1 MRNVGWDT
9 KSSILTLNV
18 FYSWAVKTDVL
29 YCGRPI
35 KWILFLPVEVC
46 LFKASLHCFITALCP
61 QNKQQRIKREMKAD
75 EEKVCLLGH
84 HWLQRACDSLRE
96 KQRHKGSER
105 QNEKEGDGS
114 TCDLGRLR
122 IRVAVCCPKGK
133 KGLAHYFRR
142 VTLVFTTR
150 RINRN
155 TAVQAAQVIT
165 VQHRLAAHLCTGV
178 LSVSGNDHLPH
189 SFVGSPFIT

>member
-1 MRNVGWDT
+1 MLNPVYYEESKLT
-9 KSSILTLNV
+9 CLIMAEQKNIPVKFCLFLKLICIVFIATLN
-18 FYSWAVKTDVL
+18 
-29 YCGRPI
+29 
-35 KWILFLPVEVC
+35 
-46 LFKASLHCFITALCP
+46 P
-61 QNKQQRIKREMKAD
+61 QNKQQQIKRETKAD

-84 HWLQRACDSLRE
+84 HWLQRACDSLGEQR
-96 KQRHKGSER
+96 RHKGSER

-155 TAVQAAQVIT
+155 AAVQAAQVIT
-165 VQHRLAAHLCTGV
+165 VQNRLTAHYPAAGRG
-178 LSVSGNDHLPH
+178 LSVSGNGHLLH
-189 SFVGSPFIT
+189 SFCELAPYHTNTYARVEI